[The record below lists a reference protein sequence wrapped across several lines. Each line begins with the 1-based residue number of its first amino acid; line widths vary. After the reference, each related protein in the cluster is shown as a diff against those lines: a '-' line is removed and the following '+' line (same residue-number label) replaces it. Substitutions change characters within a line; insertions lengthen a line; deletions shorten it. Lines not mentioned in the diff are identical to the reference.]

1 VSRHESNGSGPALGG
16 EEPST
21 QPLAAQPPAGT
32 QRTPTER
39 QPRAL
44 VGDPV
49 YYLPQT
55 GDPRLAFIDGQD
67 DQGLVC
73 LNVLHRGVVRYEMQ
87 VAWSKDLTPGYWS
100 WIPSDNE

>member
-1 VSRHESNGSGPALGG
+1 VSRHESNGAGP

-21 QPLAAQPPAGT
+21 QPLAAQ
-32 QRTPTER
+32 RPTGP
-39 QPRAL
+39 QPRGL

-49 YYLPQT
+49 YYVPQT

-87 VAWSKDLTPGYWS
+87 VAWSKELSPGYWS

>member
-1 VSRHESNGSGPALGG
+1 MSWLPVSRHDGNGAGP

-21 QPLAAQPPAGT
+21 QPLAAQRPAG
-32 QRTPTER
+32 P

-87 VAWSKDLTPGYWS
+87 VAWSKELSPGYWS

>member
-1 VSRHESNGSGPALGG
+1 VSRHEDQGPA
-16 EEPST
+16 EPTT
-21 QPLAAQPPAGT
+21 QPLPAQHPD
-32 QRTPTER
+32 QR

-49 YYLPQT
+49 YYVPQI

-73 LNVLHRGVVRYEMQ
+73 LNVLSRGVVRYEMQ
-87 VAWSKDLTPGYWS
+87 VAWSKELSPGYWS

>member
-1 VSRHESNGSGPALGG
+1 VSRHESNGYGP

-21 QPLAAQPPAGT
+21 QPLAAQP
-32 QRTPTER
+32 PTER

-87 VAWSKDLTPGYWS
+87 VAWSKELSPGYWS